1 MDYYHNLITEKSWKE
16 LQQMCRSLDFVL
28 IGGWAV
34 YLYTKSLKSKD
45 IDIIIDY
52 GQLPAVAKLYDLTK
66 NDRLKKYEAVREDV
80 QIDIYL
86 PHYSKIGIPVE
97 DLSAHTVKLEGFRVV
112 DINYLVVLKLWTF
125 TKRGNSPKGRKDFID
140 IVSLLSAEPCDYGQI
155 KHVLQNYHLQESLT
169 HFLQVLASTFE
180 LGELGINK
188 HTFAKR
194 KKDMTTNL
202 GS

>member
-16 LQQMCRSLDFVL
+16 LQQLRRSLDFVL
-28 IGGWAV
+28 IGDWAV
-34 YLYTKSLKSKD
+34 YLYTNALKSKD

-86 PHYSKIGIPVE
+86 PHYSVIGVPVE
-97 DLSAHTVKLEGFRVV
+97 DLAQHTVGLAGFRVV
-112 DINYLVVLKLWTF
+112 DINYLAVLKLWTF
-125 TKRGNSPKGRKDFID
+125 ARRGNSPKGRKDFID
-140 IVSLLSAEPCDYGQI
+140 IVSLLSAESCDYGQM
-155 KHVLQNYHLQESLT
+155 KQVLQNYHLQESLT
-169 HFLQVLASTFE
+169 HFLQVLAETFE
-180 LGELGINK
+180 LDELDLNK
-188 HTFAKR
+188 HIFAKR
-194 KKDMTTNL
+194 KKDIATNL